1 MSSTTECRHE
11 GAAGRDFCPRCGA
24 YLAWTV
30 EEEPTRELARGSNGE
45 HGENGE
51 NGENGTV
58 AFADQST
65 IVWQEHGGILKPS
78 DGEPELQTR
87 LAAISLRDDVRPEEP
102 IEVQAGERVKVHVR
116 VRNQSK
122 IVDEFILAVVGLDD
136 GWWDIQPPDL
146 YLLPF
151 GVGRRS
157 SYEEEAT
164 VTLKPPRTSRA
175 TAKKW
180 PIRIT
185 ATSKAT
191 GDVAAEVALDLKV
204 LPYPEVQ
211 LTVEPHISIGR
222 RGGDF
227 ELSVTNDGNDTTS
240 VLLTGSSEAEDCR
253 LTFEPNGLVVPAGGT
268 KTAKV
273 TAKAK
278 PHPVGRPVDH
288 VLTLKALP
296 AGSDVPPQP
305 GPFSL
310 HQQLFALVSKPLKKA
325 AGAEVKQAKKQAPK
339 APKAPK
345 GASEA
350 LKALGLKAPA
360 APSVKGASA
369 TAPAAQP
376 QEAEA
381 EDKTPSCTC
390 TYRQRSSLPWWT
402 AVLAAIALAVLAYF
416 AWQWIHREAVP
427 NVKGDFILLARSE
440 VSMAHLDGVEH
451 AAVPTNGYDKW
462 GRVFEEMPKPKTK
475 IWRNHRVLL
484 LTAVN
489 PHRTKMP
496 DLFGLTPVPA
506 EKLLS
511 SRGFAI
517 GTVKPDPWSKGL
529 VIVQQSIKL
538 GKRVRLKK
546 VGRVWQAQAKVV
558 NVTLGEAAAV
568 PLLVGEG
575 PAAADQ
581 MLRGL
586 GLVLGSIRQ
595 QAPHWVRAT
604 PVIATQA
611 PIADKTV
618 LAGTEVDVKLGLPVP
633 KVKGQH
639 LLQARRLLHSKGMW
653 LGALSP
659 AHPSAADVVV
669 RANPAAGTVVPFG
682 THVAFSL
689 AAPPKKKSKAKKKKA
704 KTAAGAAKPVPSV
717 AGASAAAAAAA
728 IAKVGDKTRT
738 TYAVSATVP
747 AGRLLSTVPKAGAKV
762 AKGKTITLVIS
773 AGYPEIAA
781 DNGHGIVT
789 LNGVTGKIVTHVVSG
804 PLAATAS
811 EPSWSPSGTDIAYVS
826 SGRIM
831 LTPANGPAGPKA
843 LTGSDATFVLPTF
856 PSTPTAPDVLAAVGV
871 RGGVADE
878 LCLLTVSQP
887 RASCVIVSGWSLGD
901 EIAWSPNGTEL
912 LVGASSSSSPA
923 TFGLMEFTS
932 KTPFSTRA
940 KDWGSRRLVTPTMGG
955 SGVRAAAFSPNGAQ
969 LALAEDLGA
978 PFSLALVAPSD
989 LMLTKADVFPAP
1001 SPACSVQWRA
1011 DSQDVLVQTSSAA
1024 NCSAALGS
1032 IYTVNPAHP
1041 RALSLLATGV
1051 GDAAWQPLP
1060 GVG

>member
-1 MSSTTECRHE
+1 MSSTTQCRHE
-11 GAAGRDFCPRCGA
+11 GAAGRDFCPKCGA
-24 YLAWTV
+24 YLAWNV
-30 EEEPTRELARGSNGE
+30 DEEATRELARGSDD
-45 HGENGE
+45 
-51 NGENGTV
+51 ENGTV
-58 AFADQST
+58 AFADQPT

-87 LAAISLRDDVRPEEP
+87 LAAISLRDDERPEEP
-102 IEVQAGERVKVHVR
+102 IEVQAGESVKVDVR

-164 VTLKPPRTSRA
+164 VTLKPPRSSRA
-175 TAKKW
+175 TAKEW

-191 GDVAAEVALDLKV
+191 GKVAAEIALVLKV

-211 LTVEPHISIGR
+211 LTVEPHVSIGR
-222 RGGDF
+222 RHGEF
-227 ELSVTNDGNDTTS
+227 ELSVTNGGNDTTS
-240 VLLTGSSEAEDCR
+240 VLLTGSSEAKDCR
-253 LTFEPNGLVVPAGGT
+253 LSFEPNGLVVPAGGT
-268 KTAKV
+268 KKAKV
-273 TAKAK
+273 TAEAK
-278 PHPVGRPVDH
+278 PHPVGRPIDH
-288 VLTLKALP
+288 VLTLRALP

-325 AGAEVKQAKKQAPK
+325 AGAELKQAKKQAPK
-339 APKAPK
+339 VPKAPK
-345 GASEA
+345 GTSKA
-350 LKALGLKAPA
+350 LKALGLTPPA
-360 APSVKGASA
+360 APSAKGASA
-369 TAPAAQP
+369 AAPAAAP
-376 QEAEA
+376 LEAKA

-390 TYRQRSSLPWWT
+390 TYRQRSLLPWWT
-402 AVLAAIALAVLAYF
+402 ALLAAIALVVLAYF

-427 NVKGDFILLARSE
+427 SVKGDFILLARSE
-440 VSMAHLDGVEH
+440 VSKAHLDGVEH
-451 AAVPTNGYDKW
+451 AAVPTNGYHKW
-462 GRVFEEMPKPKTK
+462 GHVFEEMPKPKTK

-484 LTAVN
+484 VTAVN

-496 DLFGLTPVPA
+496 DLFGLTPEPA
-506 EKLLS
+506 ERLLGKY
-511 SRGFAI
+511 GFAI
-517 GTVKPDPWSKGL
+517 GTVKPDPWPKGL
-529 VIVQQSIKL
+529 VIVEQSIKP
-538 GKRVRLKK
+538 GKPVPLKK

-575 PAAADQ
+575 PAAAEQ

-586 GLVLGSIRQ
+586 GLVLGAIRQ
-595 QAPHWVRAT
+595 ERPHWVKAT

-639 LLQARRLLHSKGMW
+639 LLQARRLLHSKGMR

-659 AHPSAADVVV
+659 THPSAADVVV
-669 RANPAAGTVVPFG
+669 RANPAAGTVEPFG
-682 THVAFSL
+682 THVAFTL
-689 AAPPKKKSKAKKKKA
+689 AAPPKKKSKAKKKK
-704 KTAAGAAKPVPSV
+704 KSAAGAAKPVPSV
-717 AGASAAAAAAA
+717 AGATAAAAAAA
-728 IAKVGDKTRT
+728 IAKAGDKTRT
-738 TYAVSATVP
+738 TYAISATVP
-747 AGRLLSTVPKAGAKV
+747 AGRLLSTVPKAGSKV

-773 AGYPEIAA
+773 AGYPEIVA

-789 LNGVTGKIVTHVVSG
+789 LNGVTGKILTHVVSG
-804 PLAATAS
+804 PLAAAAS

-831 LTPANGPAGPKA
+831 LTAAAGPAGPKA
-843 LTGSDATFVLPTF
+843 LTGSDATLALPTF

-878 LCLLTVSQP
+878 LCLLAVSHP
-887 RASCVIVSGWSLGD
+887 RTSCVIVPDWNLGN

-912 LVGASSSSSPA
+912 LVGASRSASPT
-923 TFGLMEFTS
+923 TFGLLEFKS
-932 KTPFSTRA
+932 QTPFSTRA
-940 KDWGSRRLVTPTMGG
+940 EDWGSGRLVTPTMDG

-989 LMLTKADVFPAP
+989 LMLTKADIFPAP

-1024 NCSAALGS
+1024 DCSATLGS
-1032 IYTVNPAHP
+1032 IYTVDPAHP